1 MKSSAFQFEKY
12 FVGITLSLMFL
23 GGIIVAIPQI
33 RDFGTGLL
41 FIMLIWLI
49 PFGGIQVIHA
59 LYLRVNYDERK
70 DISFHL
76 NIYLLSVVIYFAS
89 LGILTLFDNLDFA
102 DYKNFALMLIG
113 YGTPPSLAF
122 YLLWI
127 CWRFDETNIQFIE
140 DQTVNKTV

>member
-12 FVGITLSLMFL
+12 FVGITLSLMIL
-23 GGIIVAIPQI
+23 GGLLAAIPQI
-33 RDFGTGLL
+33 REFGTGLL

-76 NIYLLSVVIYFAS
+76 NIYLLTVVIYFAS
-89 LGILTLFDNLDFA
+89 LSLLTFFQNS
-102 DYKNFALMLIG
+102 DYETYTRTGFMCIG
-113 YGTPPSLAF
+113 YAIPPSLAF

-127 CWRFDETNIQFIE
+127 CWRFDETNTQFIDNQIE
-140 DQTVNKTV
+140 HQSS